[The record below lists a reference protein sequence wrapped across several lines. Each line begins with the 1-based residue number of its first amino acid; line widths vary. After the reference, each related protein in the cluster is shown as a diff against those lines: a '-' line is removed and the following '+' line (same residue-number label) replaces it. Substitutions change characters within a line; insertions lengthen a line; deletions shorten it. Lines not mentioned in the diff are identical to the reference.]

1 MFGKRLGIGTGLT
14 TVVAISVVAMGA
26 GVAGSAEPPAWQ
38 KGLQARSAGLN
49 QKYGLPNSKSASL
62 SSTRVSS
69 VPQPDWLR
77 ALEIRSKAMNA
88 RYGLGNANVTISTLT
103 GKAAR

>member
-1 MFGKRLGIGTGLT
+1 MFGKRLGIGTGLAT
-14 TVVAISVVAMGA
+14 ILAVSVVAIGASVAD
-26 GVAGSAEPPAWQ
+26 SSEPPAWQ
-38 KGLQARSAGLN
+38 KGLHARSAGLN
-49 QKYGLPNSKSASL
+49 QKYGLPNSRSASL
-62 SSTRVSS
+62 ASAGVSS
-69 VPQPDWLR
+69 VPQPDWRR